1 MAREV
6 RLATS
11 AADHQPGESEQL
23 EALEDLKQIPADA
36 ARDPDFLEL
45 LERDLKPFVGKVR
58 SDVKE
63 EVPLLTMARAGELT
77 ALVEQVGRVARAA
90 GEGNKR

>member
-23 EALEDLKQIPADA
+23 EALEDLKQIPTP
-36 ARDPDFLEL
+36 RDPDFLEL

-77 ALVEQVGRVARAA
+77 ALVEQVGVARAA